1 MHAGV
6 IRSTGFNIGNRRL
19 IEAQMKG
26 CQVRDLIIG
35 ERDMSMWEIKETLQ
49 WQPMG
54 NQLVVST
61 LQQFPVLLFSCVLV
75 RN

>member
-49 WQPMG
+49 F
-54 NQLVVST
+54 NKI
-61 LQQFPVLLFSCVLV
+61 
-75 RN
+75 